1 VTLLAEEVAEEV
13 EMGSDAEVLLAEID
27 EDGDVNKGV
36 RVEIA

>member
-1 VTLLAEEVAEEV
+1 VEEV
-13 EMGSDAEVLLAEID
+13 EMGSVAEVRLIEID